1 MTVKNRASGI
11 ALATARSQKRTFKP
25 ILETEGDFYVAEID
39 YPSYQ
44 TFRLFNQ
51 SGEIYRGVFYADSKR
66 SYVFL
71 HRHECI
77 PDIIATSIHE
87 CLHAAIFQCI
97 EWELDDLAEGKL
109 LDKNIVR
116 MDDNEEHNMIRIA
129 LLPEEYFGE

>member
-11 ALATARSQKRTFKP
+11 AIARARSEKRRFKP
-25 ILETEGDFYVAEID
+25 ILETEGDFYVAEVD

-44 TFRLFNQ
+44 TWRIFNQ